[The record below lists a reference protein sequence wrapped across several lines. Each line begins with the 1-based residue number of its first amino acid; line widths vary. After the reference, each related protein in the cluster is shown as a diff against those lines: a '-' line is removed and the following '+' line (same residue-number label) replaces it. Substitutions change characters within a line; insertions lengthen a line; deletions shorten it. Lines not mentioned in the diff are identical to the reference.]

1 MVSKTLKYLNIP
13 ALEQEVIPGESQDAG
28 QRWARET
35 APPEPKDLTV
45 MPDLKGLTLREALT
59 RLKSSRARVQ
69 VSGSGIVVTQDPG
82 AGKRIGSAVSLKL
95 LPRATG

>member
-13 ALEQEVIPGESQDAG
+13 AMEQDMVPGEGQDMG
-28 QRWARET
+28 ERWAR
-35 APPEPKDLTV
+35 AAEPSQPSDLDV

-59 RLKSSRARVQ
+59 RLGSSRARVK
-69 VSGSGIVVTQDPG
+69 VSGSGIVVAQDPG

-95 LPRATG
+95 LPRVTG